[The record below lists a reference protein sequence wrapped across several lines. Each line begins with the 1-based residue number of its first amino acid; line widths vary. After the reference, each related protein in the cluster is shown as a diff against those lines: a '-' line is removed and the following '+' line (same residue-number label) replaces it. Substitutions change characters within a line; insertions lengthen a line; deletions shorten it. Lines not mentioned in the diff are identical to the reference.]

1 MNELF
6 MLQQLA
12 QAIPMPPDSFY
23 YTMFVLVATALIWII
38 RTYID
43 RTDKTLKQLVDTVA
57 RLDKMIGI
65 HEEKHDNHEKEFER
79 IRK

>member
-1 MNELF
+1 MIVF
-6 MLQQLA
+6 YLQQ
-12 QAIPMPPDSFY
+12 IPMPPDSFY
-23 YTMFVLVATALIWII
+23 YTMFLLVGAALIWII

-65 HEEKHDNHEKEFER
+65 HEEKHDQHEKEFER
-79 IRK
+79 LNK